1 MSTKPKSV
9 LVIGGGIAGL
19 TAARELARQNIRV
32 ELVEKADFLGGHAI
46 QYACKA
52 TDECLQCG
60 ACKVEKTLKEVVE
73 TPGINVHL
81 ATEIK
86 TITRNGRFSIQLEK
100 TDVDKADGLKACQKG
115 YDENPVQCSVLRG
128 YSKHNAKY
136 YGADGRLIPETTG
149 QDQQLEADAVILASG
164 FAPFDA
170 TRKSTYRYGDL
181 ANVIT
186 GLDLERIKRARGNLV
201 RPSDGQAPNKIAF
214 IQCVGSRDERLGNL
228 WCSQV
233 CCPYAL
239 RTAMSLKHKNPD
251 LDITIF
257 YMDIQ
262 NTGNNFATFY
272 QQCHDGMKFVRT
284 IPVDMYQVEGD
295 RIQTRFMTE
304 TDGSPVNE
312 EFDMVVLS
320 VGIMPGKDNQAM
332 AEALDIPLNSD
343 GFASGANA
351 LDTTA
356 TVQDGIFLAGT
367 VQGPKTIANT
377 MAHAGQSAGNVVA
390 YLRRAS

>member
-1 MSTKPKSV
+1 VSTETKTV
-9 LVIGGGIAGL
+9 MIIGGGIAGL
-19 TAARELARQNIRV
+19 TAARELSRQNIRV

-52 TDECLQCG
+52 TDECQQCG
-60 ACKVEKTLKEVVE
+60 ACKVEATLKEVVE
-73 TPGINVHL
+73 AASIHVHL
-81 ATEIK
+81 ATEIRS
-86 TITRNGRFSIQLEK
+86 ITRNGGFTIQLAK
-100 TDVDKADGLKACQKG
+100 SAVDKAAELKACDNG
-115 YDENPVQCSVLRG
+115 YNDQPVKCAGLRG

-136 YGADGRLIPETTG
+136 YTADGRLNPETTAQAG
-149 QDQQLEADAVILASG
+149 QVKADAVILASG

-186 GLDLERIKRARGNLV
+186 GLDLERGKRASGKLV
-201 RPSDGQAPNKIAF
+201 RPSDGQPPQKIAF

-239 RTAMSLKHKNPD
+239 RTAMSLKHKNPE

-272 QQCHDGMKFVRT
+272 QQCQDGLKFVRT
-284 IPVDMYQVEGD
+284 IPVDMYPVEDG
-295 RIQTRFMTE
+295 RIQTRYMTE
-304 TDGSPVNE
+304 TDGTPVE
-312 EFDMVVLS
+312 EVFDLVVLS
-320 VGIMPGKDNQAM
+320 VGIMPGSDNQNL
-332 AEALDIPLNSD
+332 AETLNIALNSD
-343 GFASGANA
+343 GFAAAQDA

-356 TVQDGIFLAGT
+356 TQAEGIFLAGT
-367 VQGPKTIANT
+367 VHGPKTIANT
-377 MAHAGQSAGNVVA
+377 MAHAGQSAGNVIA